1 MKPDPI
7 VEEVRKVR
15 EAHAAKF
22 GYDLAAICGDLR
34 GREKNA
40 NHPLVRRPPEVAIEK
55 DRKLSPHVM
64 EKVDEK
70 GKVLGFSV
78 MRVRALHDVPMEA
91 AL

>member
-7 VEEVRKVR
+7 VEAVRKVR

-40 NHPLVRRPPEVAIEK
+40 NHPLVRRSP
-55 DRKLSPHVM
+55 KLRLKKTGS
-64 EKVDEK
+64 
-70 GKVLGFSV
+70 
-78 MRVRALHDVPMEA
+78 
-91 AL
+91 